1 MVRAL
6 GWDQI
11 FDHKQI
17 YPGCKMT
24 HFQYLSRKSGLTYS
38 EMLFFDDENRNIVD
52 LQKMGVVSILV
63 TSGVD
68 CLVLD
73 QGLAQFERE
82 RSSK

>member
-1 MVRAL
+1 
-6 GWDQI
+6 
-11 FDHKQI
+11 
-17 YPGCKMT
+17 
-24 HFQYLSRKSGLTYS
+24 
-38 EMLFFDDENRNIVD
+38 MLFFDDENRNIVD